1 MWRHAWYVSSK
12 WQTMYKSAAPK
23 ITNKRNRKG
32 HDEPDLIDLTNSNHF
47 EQDETTRPEVGG
59 KANAAAELR

>member
-1 MWRHAWYVSSK
+1 MADYVQVSSTEDHE
-12 WQTMYKSAAPK
+12 QAEV
-23 ITNKRNRKG
+23 RKG
-32 HDEPDLIDLTNSNHF
+32 HDEPDLTDLTNSNHF